1 MKKTKAGHLS
11 SKKSR
16 KIEVGIE
23 DKIPYSKEY
32 NALAIENVR
41 LKETAKLNSIR
52 QGALNEIIHVST
64 IAGVNLDE
72 ILNTTLKQILKAFH
86 MEMGT
91 IWISWSLHGAQRMVS
106 KNIPFTINSLIANN
120 IMNPGKNRKDVE
132 VVDDW
137 STSKAEYSD
146 QFVSEGIYSS
156 VIVPLNTADNRIGG
170 LTISSSK
177 PYHWTSEEIE
187 LLGAIGQEVSSAVER
202 AKLLKETTSRLDELE
217 VVYRVSTSL
226 RLAQS
231 LKEMLPQLID
241 ETLKT
246 LNVETGAIWLF
257 DPEQGKLYQAIGRG
271 WCAEIPELELEIS
284 GGLPGRTFSTGD
296 IYFSADLAKDKLT
309 SPKFKKYVPQGW
321 SAIFLPIHSEQR
333 TIGIIMASTLLPRE
347 FTSENARLLVTLTE
361 IAGNAIHRTR
371 LNEQLVDHAEELE
384 LRVTERTAELQ
395 AALIKSQ
402 EADRLKSEF
411 IANVNHELR
420 TPLTNLILYYQMLRA
435 QPNIKTE
442 ERLNVVGRELQRLRS
457 LIEELLTLSRFDLGQ
472 VTILQQPCDLNALIR
487 TLVNDRQSLAE
498 ERGLELKLNLQSGL
512 QSVWLDEAAIIQAL
526 SNLLTN
532 AMNYTPHGG
541 CITVS
546 TMIDMKEK
554 DNWASFQV
562 EDTGRGI
569 DEEEIPHLFERF
581 FRGRAGHESGA
592 PGTGL
597 GLAIVKQVVEHHQ
610 GRINVS
616 KGISGVGA
624 VFTIWLPVKP
634 RQEIS

>member
-1 MKKTKAGHLS
+1 MKKTKAGLLS
-11 SKKSR
+11 SQKSNEIDAG
-16 KIEVGIE
+16 KE
-23 DKIPYSKEY
+23 DKTL
-32 NALAIENVR
+32 N
-41 LKETAKLNSIR
+41 LKEISALVEENGRLNEEAKLFNIR

-64 IAGVNLDE
+64 NTDVNLDE
-72 ILNTTLKQILKAFH
+72 ILNTTLEQTLKAFNL
-86 MEMGT
+86 EMGT

-106 KNIPFTINSLIANN
+106 KIIPFPINSLIANN
-120 IMNPGKNRKDVE
+120 IMSPGKNRINVE

-137 STSKAEYSD
+137 SISQAEYSD
-146 QFVSEGIYSS
+146 QFVSMGIYST

-177 PYHWTSEEIE
+177 IHHWTSDEIA

-271 WCAEIPELELEIS
+271 WCAEIPELELDIS

-296 IYFSADLAKDKLT
+296 IYFSTDLAKDRLT

-321 SAIFLPIHSEQR
+321 SAIFLPIHSEQM

-384 LRVTERTAELQ
+384 LRVAERTAELQ
-395 AALIKSQ
+395 DALKKSQ

-472 VTILQQPCDLNALIR
+472 VTIRHLPCDLNALIR

-498 ERGLELKLNLQSGL
+498 ERGLELKLNLESSL
-512 QSVWLDEAAIIQAL
+512 QPVWLDEAAIIQAL

-532 AMNYTPHGG
+532 AMNYTPRGG
-541 CITVS
+541 SILVS
-546 TMIDMKEK
+546 TMIDMKEN
-554 DNWASFQV
+554 DNWAGFQV

-581 FRGRAGHESGA
+581 YRGRAGHESGA

-610 GRINVS
+610 GRIDVGKAS
-616 KGISGVGA
+616 GGVGA
-624 VFTIWLPVKP
+624 VFTIWLPVKQ